1 MKYFDDEY
9 QLVNKKRHNRY
20 KYRGQLTAYLML
32 APAFILLSIFV
43 ILPLVM
49 AVVRSFQ
56 DYNTKEWVGFGN
68 YIYLFEMDELFYKS
82 FFTALLMTT
91 IITVTM
97 LVISFLFASV
107 LKAMDNKFG
116 RLVKVLIYVPFF
128 ISGIIASVIFNLI
141 FNYGGGL
148 ISSICVS
155 LDVDPISF
163 TNNTSLAYV
172 SIIVPTIWL
181 GFGYNTLVMYAGL
194 INIPEDYYQAANVD
208 GANGFQKMWYITIP
222 NMRNYV
228 VLLVIN
234 MVTGYMQMMEIP
246 MMMTGGGPLNTTL
259 TPVLYLFNSFRD
271 PSRPDNVTIAG
282 AILIMIFIMSVNIFV
297 FKTIKTRRSED
308 V

>member
-1 MKYFDDEY
+1 
-9 QLVNKKRHNRY
+9 
-20 KYRGQLTAYLML
+20 
-32 APAFILLSIFV
+32 
-43 ILPLVM
+43 
-49 AVVRSFQ
+49 
-56 DYNTKEWVGFGN
+56 
-68 YIYLFEMDELFYKS
+68 MDKLFYQS
-82 FFTALLMTT
+82 FLTALLMTV
-91 IITVTM
+91 IITVIM
-97 LVISFLFASV
+97 LVISFLFANV

-116 RLVKVLIYVPFF
+116 KIVKVLIYVPFF

-163 TNNTSLAYV
+163 TNDTTLAYI

-194 INIPEDYYQAANVD
+194 INIPDDYYQAANVD
-208 GANGFQKMWYITIP
+208 GANAIQKMFYITIP
-222 NMRNYV
+222 NMRNYA
-228 VLLVIN
+228 VLLIIN

-246 MMMTGGGPLNTTL
+246 MMMTGGGPLNSTL

-282 AILIMIFIMSVNIFV
+282 AILIMIFIMAVNIFV

>member
-1 MKYFDDEY
+1 MIYTEDKF
-9 QLVNKKRHNRY
+9 QLVDKKRHNRY
-20 KYRGQLTAYLML
+20 KYRGQTTAYLML
-32 APAFILLSIFV
+32 LPAFVLLSIFV
-43 ILPLVM
+43 ILPLIL
-49 AVVRSFQ
+49 AIIRSFQ
-56 DYNTKEWVGFGN
+56 DYNTKAFVGFSN
-68 YIYLFEMDELFYKS
+68 YVYLFEMDTLFYKS
-82 FFTALLMTT
+82 FLTALLMTT
-91 IITVTM
+91 IISVIL
-97 LVISFLFASV
+97 LVISFGFALV

-116 RLVKVLIYVPFF
+116 KLVKVLIYVPFF

-148 ISSICVS
+148 ISSICVL
-155 LDVDPISF
+155 LDKDPISF
-163 TNNTSLAYV
+163 TNDTTLAYI

-208 GANGFQKMWYITIP
+208 GANWFQKLWFITIP
-222 NMRNYV
+222 NMRNYI

-282 AILIMIFIMSVNIFV
+282 AILIMIFIMAVNIFV

>member
-1 MKYFDDEY
+1 MRYVDDEY
-9 QLVNKKRHNRY
+9 LIVDKKRHNRY

-32 APAFILLSIFV
+32 LPAFILLTIFV
-43 ILPLVM
+43 ILPLVL
-49 AVVRSFQ
+49 AIIRSFQ
-56 DYNTKEWVGFGN
+56 DYNTKQFVGFDN
-68 YIYLFEMDELFYKS
+68 YVYLFEMDTLFYKS
-82 FFTALLMTT
+82 FGTALLMTA
-91 IITVTM
+91 IITVIM
-97 LVISFLFASV
+97 LIISFLFANV

-116 RLVKVLIYVPFF
+116 KLVKVLIYVPFF

-148 ISSICVS
+148 ISSICVL
-155 LDVDPISF
+155 LDKDPISF
-163 TNNTSLAYV
+163 TNDTTLAYI

-208 GANGFQKMWYITIP
+208 GANGFQKMIYITIP

-234 MVTGYMQMMEIP
+234 MVTAYMQMMEIP
-246 MMMTGGGPLNTTL
+246 MMMTGGGPLDTTL

-282 AILIMIFIMSVNIFV
+282 AILVMIFIMTVNIFV

>member
-1 MKYFDDEY
+1 MKYIDDSY
-9 QLVNKKRHNRY
+9 QIVDKKRHNRY

-32 APAFILLSIFV
+32 LPAFILLSIFV
-43 ILPLVM
+43 ILPLVL

-56 DYNTKEWVGFGN
+56 DYNTKEFVMFDN
-68 YIYLFEMDELFYKS
+68 YIYLFEMDKLFYES
-82 FFTALLMTT
+82 FLTALLMTV
-91 IITVTM
+91 ITTSIM
-97 LVISFLFASV
+97 LVISFLFANV

-116 RLVKVLIYVPFF
+116 KVVKVLIYVPFF

-155 LDVDPISF
+155 LDIDPISF
-163 TNNTSLAYV
+163 TNDTSLAYV

-194 INIPEDYYQAANVD
+194 INIPDDYYQAANVD
-208 GANGFQKMWYITIP
+208 GANAIQKMFYITIP

-228 VLLVIN
+228 VLLIIN

-282 AILIMIFIMSVNIFV
+282 AILIMIFIMAVNIFV

>member
-1 MKYFDDEY
+1 MRLVEDEF
-9 QLVNKKRHNRY
+9 QVVDKKRHNRY
-20 KYRGQLTAYLML
+20 KYRGQTTAYLML
-32 APAFILLSIFV
+32 SPAFILLTIFV
-43 ILPLVM
+43 IVPLVL

-56 DYNTKEWVGFGN
+56 NYDTKAWVGFDN
-68 YIYLFEMDELFYKS
+68 YIYLFEVDKV
-82 FFTALLMTT
+82 FFKTFLNALILTSVTT
-91 IITVTM
+91 VIM
-97 LVISFLFASV
+97 LVISFLFANV

-148 ISSICVS
+148 ISSICVL
-155 LDVDPISF
+155 LDKDPISF
-163 TNNTSLAYV
+163 TNNATLAYI
-172 SIIVPTIWL
+172 SIIIPTIWL

-194 INIPEDYYQAANVD
+194 INIPDDYYSAANVD
-208 GANGFQKMWYITIP
+208 GANGIQKMWYITLP
-222 NMRNYV
+222 NMRNYS
-228 VLLVIN
+228 VLLIIN

-246 MMMTGGGPLNTTL
+246 MMMTGGGPLDATK
-259 TPVLYLFNSFRD
+259 TPVLYLFDSFRD

-282 AILIMIFIMSVNIFV
+282 AIILMILIMAVNITV

>member
-1 MKYFDDEY
+1 
-9 QLVNKKRHNRY
+9 
-20 KYRGQLTAYLML
+20 ML
-32 APAFILLSIFV
+32 APAFILLTIFV
-43 ILPLVM
+43 IVPLVL

-56 DYNTKEWVGFGN
+56 NYDTKAWVGFDN
-68 YIYLFEMDELFYKS
+68 YIYLFEVDKV
-82 FFTALLMTT
+82 FFKTFLNALILTSVTT
-91 IITVTM
+91 VIM
-97 LVISFLFASV
+97 LVISFLFANV

-148 ISSICVS
+148 ISSICVL
-155 LDVDPISF
+155 LDKDPISF
-163 TNNTSLAYV
+163 TNNATLAYI
-172 SIIVPTIWL
+172 SIIIPTIWL

-194 INIPEDYYQAANVD
+194 INIPDDYYSAANVD
-208 GANGFQKMWYITIP
+208 GANGIQKMWYITLP
-222 NMRNYV
+222 NMRNYS
-228 VLLVIN
+228 VLLIIN

-246 MMMTGGGPLNTTL
+246 MMMTGGGPLDATK
-259 TPVLYLFNSFRD
+259 TPVLYLFDSFRD

-282 AILIMIFIMSVNIFV
+282 AIILMILIMAVNITV